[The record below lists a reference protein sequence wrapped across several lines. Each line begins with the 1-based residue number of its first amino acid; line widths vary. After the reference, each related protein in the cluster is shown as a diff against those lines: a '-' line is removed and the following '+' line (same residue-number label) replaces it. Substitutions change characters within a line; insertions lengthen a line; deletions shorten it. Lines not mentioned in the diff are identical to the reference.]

1 MKKLITFAAVAIAAV
16 VLAACTSNSDN
27 SKGSNFSEA
36 KVEKTTSSS
45 SKAEP
50 TAEDKAALEK
60 AKQTLESFHLSKEKL
75 KSLLVEQEKFTEES
89 AQYAIDNK
97 EFQVNPLIK
106 VFEKFI
112 NRM

>member
-1 MKKLITFAAVAIAAV
+1 MKKLITITAV

-60 AKQTLESFHLSKEKL
+60 AKQTLESFHSSKAKL
-75 KSLLVEQEKFTEES
+75 KSLLVEQEKFTEEL
-89 AQYAIDNK
+89 AQYA
-97 EFQVNPLIK
+97 VNHLK
-106 VFEKFI
+106 
-112 NRM
+112 